1 MQGRRGAAVMQLC
14 APPPPT
20 RSRRPARSLSL
31 PASRVSSA
39 LLVFCDV
46 AVDAT
51 RRPEME
57 GGPSALRGRRD
68 GGGDAVE
75 CTAAA
80 VSSPPFR
87 FGRSSLPRAAR
98 HTGSS
103 LRWRFFFPASEGA
116 PRSSDVAASAAG
128 WVQSLAA
135 SPRRRRPKRRFQP
148 AMAPVAPD
156 ESVDLFIGLSGG
168 LGCSAVGWFRGRAER
183 RSVFLLGTANP
194 MVVCA
199 CTSSSSS
206 SHFDFFLAAW
216 LWWQRFWIQIYFA
229 IRSKSKIFF
238 CSATGDVVGGYME
251 G

>member
-1 MQGRRGAAVMQLC
+1 
-14 APPPPT
+14 
-20 RSRRPARSLSL
+20 
-31 PASRVSSA
+31 
-39 LLVFCDV
+39 
-46 AVDAT
+46 
-51 RRPEME
+51 ME

-148 AMAPVAPD
+148 AMAPVVSD
-156 ESVDLFIGLSGG
+156 ESAVLFVRLRGG
-168 LGCSAVGWFRGRAER
+168 LGYSVVGWFRGRAER
-183 RSVFLLGTANP
+183 RSVFLAGAADP
-194 MVVCA
+194 MEGVLVA
-199 CTSSSSS
+199 SSSR
-206 SHFDFFLAAW
+206 FDFFFSARKVA
-216 LWWQRFWIQIYFA
+216 
-229 IRSKSKIFF
+229 RSAEEVEVRES
-238 CSATGDVVGGYME
+238 GGRRTLE
-251 G
+251 NQHFLSTL

>member
-1 MQGRRGAAVMQLC
+1 
-14 APPPPT
+14 
-20 RSRRPARSLSL
+20 
-31 PASRVSSA
+31 
-39 LLVFCDV
+39 
-46 AVDAT
+46 
-51 RRPEME
+51 ME

-148 AMAPVAPD
+148 AMAPVVSD
-156 ESVDLFIGLSGG
+156 ESAVLFVRLRGG
-168 LGCSAVGWFRGRAER
+168 LGYSVVGWFRGRAER
-183 RSVFLLGTANP
+183 RSVFLAGAADP
-194 MVVCA
+194 MEGVLVA
-199 CTSSSSS
+199 SSSR
-206 SHFDFFLAAW
+206 FDFF
-216 LWWQRFWIQIYFA
+216 
-229 IRSKSKIFF
+229 
-238 CSATGDVVGGYME
+238 SALE
-251 G
+251 K